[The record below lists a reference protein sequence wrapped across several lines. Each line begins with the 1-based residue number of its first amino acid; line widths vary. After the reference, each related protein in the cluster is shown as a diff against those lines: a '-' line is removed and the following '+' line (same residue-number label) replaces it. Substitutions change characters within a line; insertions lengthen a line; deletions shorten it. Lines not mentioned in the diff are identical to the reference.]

1 MPEIELFGSDVEQEA
16 FAEIAR
22 DRADVEPQVT
32 DKLSPVTITLTTITV
47 STASTISFSLAYKC

>member
-22 DRADVEPQVT
+22 DRADIEPQVT
-32 DKLSPVTITLTTITV
+32 DKMTPATITLTTVTV
-47 STASTISFSLAYKC
+47 STSTTIAFSIVYKC